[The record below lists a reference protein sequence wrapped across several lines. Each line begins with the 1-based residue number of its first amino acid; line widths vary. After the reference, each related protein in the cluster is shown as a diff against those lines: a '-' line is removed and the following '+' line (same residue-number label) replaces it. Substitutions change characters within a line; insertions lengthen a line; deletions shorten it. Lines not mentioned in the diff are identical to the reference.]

1 MKKLIIFDLDGVI
14 FNSKENM
21 RVAWE
26 QVNYKLKLNIKFE
39 DYFHNIG
46 MPFEEILKKL
56 GIKKNIPLVKK
67 IYREKSIQKFN
78 LVKIYPSV
86 KVTLE
91 KLKKKNYQLGI
102 ITSKEKS
109 RTSKLLKKFKIKI
122 KFVQCPI
129 PGFKGKPNPY
139 LLNKLIK
146 KTQEKKKNTYYIG
159 DTFVD
164 YKFAQN
170 SKINFIFCNY
180 GYGKINLKSVKKIN
194 KFNDLLKLVNS

>member
-39 DYFHNIG
+39 DYFRNIG

-86 KVTLE
+86 KATLE
-91 KLKKKNYQLGI
+91 KLKKKKLSTRNYYFKRKI
-102 ITSKEKS
+102 KN
-109 RTSKLLKKFKIKI
+109 FKI
-122 KFVQCPI
+122 
-129 PGFKGKPNPY
+129 
-139 LLNKLIK
+139 
-146 KTQEKKKNTYYIG
+146 T
-159 DTFVD
+159 
-164 YKFAQN
+164 
-170 SKINFIFCNY
+170 
-180 GYGKINLKSVKKIN
+180 
-194 KFNDLLKLVNS
+194 